1 MKSHSKR
8 ILSLVF
14 ALLMLFQQVMFAAQT
29 VDLFN
34 PELGAKTVDLIPGE
48 DDTNT
53 VDLLTPS
60 EEDSTKTVDLLN
72 PEQPSATIEQQKP
85 IIEKNENKTVDTITP
100 RGDDIV
106 PAEGKKSTTTI
117 VVGGDE
123 IEEGETNENSEIS
136 PEEIILP
143 EENEKEEKKDAS
155 FEDEEHH
162 ENAGVLP
169 WSTDLVKPWS
179 IYRAPKTVYRPGE
192 DLDLTELLV
201 EIKTGRSG
209 SLYNIE
215 DLINDEF
222 TTITRTRK
230 SDGQKVRLD
239 DKIYEDET
247 MTIHMDGC
255 QDLTIDFTVDENLKD
270 EAKAF
275 EAFQQ
280 NLIREEFR
288 NGLDFSLYLIKKGEK
303 ENPVVAY
310 SLDPHKLTPIGNGVD
325 KKLKDGPLFDL
336 KDINTWD
343 RYDIETIGKV
353 KAILER
359 SAEIKD
365 TENIRKKLIT
375 QLAIWNVTSNIIP
388 EEIDATVSE
397 PTEIA
402 PELKPADETKENPE
416 EDKKDEP
423 IEITEPTTP
432 EEETENIEKE
442 NEKVEDTKDETVEI
456 KTEEKVEEKAETE
469 ENKESEKIEEKAP
482 VQSTVRKIVFNAKEI
497 DVPYD
502 DIELSDEEYE
512 LYKELTSLE
521 AVELKNEDED
531 LKIYEPIIIEETEN
545 QYADLVTIGESDIDS
560 IERVATEVTFD
571 AVEYSFQNLYHTLE
585 TSSMLGF
592 GQPRD
597 FNVLLKATMK
607 ASRKIVEG
615 DKFEVEIL
623 SKTLPILNGEEGRAN
638 DIRIDGKVVATAE
651 YIAEEHKI
659 VYTFVEDLDTDK
671 VEIEQEFKQIKE
683 EKAALL
689 NMLEVSENLV
699 LDAVRGAEGAENSEE
714 NPDELEISPE
724 DDNATIK
731 LVLGKTPVQYSGNP
745 FANKKFHLKTQMTAK
760 AVPFWKI
767 PEGWTFDVNIGPYL
781 KPDPDNPLK
790 PLYDPNNP
798 SDEVA
803 TPFYNELR
811 HVITYTFTKDL
822 NETKTLDIDQYLAFD
837 TKSIG
842 YRKEINI
849 NITVSPKNYPV
860 QSMPTITVKGDD
872 PRYVIESKFVVQD
885 NTQSDKVEYPYMVS
899 YVSKQSVKDD
909 EVTWDIDV
917 DTTPLKKEKLDYN
930 NIALSLYIPQNQGLS
945 DYRVFVD
952 NKEGTFNAN
961 GDIVLSNT
969 TISKNSIPD
978 TLKIKVQAKAS
989 VERDAYSLG
998 IRITPDKGYIKELRK
1013 ELETK
1018 KESLNS
1024 VFGPLFTVISY
1035 LKDLNYSTKFDNGF
1049 NLLDTRITATGV
1061 PENGNERAEGYNDP
1075 LRTFYSY
1082 KTNDA
1087 KNPIGFKL
1095 SETIDLRNIKSEI
1108 GSDVYSIN
1116 TDSLF
1121 NFKLKDQNPN
1131 VNIYVPI
1138 NNGTYKQITLGNVN
1152 KAAFDDKISNL
1163 KSNNELLPGTIIEYD
1178 FVGQPIND
1186 KTEFSMSVK
1195 LNERELFIEQFNAYK
1210 TIASEGV
1217 AKFININGS
1226 KNYDKYKIGI
1236 YKNKKD
1242 SIKSMIFK
1250 VIDTGENGYCIN
1262 PGRVNP
1268 TEERHFHK
1276 KVSIDENKGLN
1287 ELYEALKPN
1296 GNISSNNDE
1305 LVRFVKKLKKI
1316 FYYYDKYERENK
1328 LDIINNEY
1336 TKYQIRD
1343 ARQAAIF
1350 DLVNGTGRTYLYNG
1364 YYGANS
1370 LHVIDGE
1377 TINYYN
1383 ILSKYIN
1390 NSNNDLDEE
1399 QLKRVK
1405 ITLYPVSVPNLKYQ
1419 NIITGEVDN
1428 PVSIAKVNEKGEPLS
1443 GATFQIIKNGVQID
1457 SWISNGQAHEIYL
1470 EPGEYIL
1477 REIKAP
1483 DGYKEIE
1490 NVHFSVVKNVT
1501 INNIKVARKDVG
1513 NGPDEIFDSQEKY
1526 YRNIIN
1532 IDSLNSAK
1540 NINVLGNGGLLEVT
1554 NKKVENSISIKK
1566 VDSEDHSK
1574 TLSGAEFTL
1583 YRIIDGKQEYVD
1595 SKITNGDGIAK
1606 FFGLDKGEYILV
1618 ETKTPPQY
1626 SKIEESIRIKVD
1638 DNGVTTPGYTNPI
1651 DNSGSK
1657 KYIYKPGEVN
1667 SNTTSNG
1674 ALNHKAEIISLK
1686 NNTMVTRIYLNPLG
1700 NYKPENQIKQDSFVQ
1715 LDTGGKIESVRVYRV
1730 VSDDRDK
1737 YFVQGINPELNLV
1750 DICKYNKN
1758 SQTSI
1763 LFNPTT
1769 KEINFSKDTTRKIYS
1784 GTSGIDTPFS
1794 GNAGVIIDVVTKFTG
1809 INGGALGYTW
1819 TLYKNPKSTLS
1830 VSGKSTFT
1838 CEEDKGDDSPETL
1851 NIVVANKKSSNK
1863 LIIRKVDK
1871 TSKPLELAEFGLYR
1885 ESDKERVKVA
1895 TSGID
1900 GKAVFTDIEPGVY
1913 FVQEITAPSGYKKI
1927 DSKIKVT
1934 VGGDKSIIA
1943 TNEDG
1948 NSLITIDKV
1957 PEEEKV
1963 VPVQIDRIVDHHTW
1977 HNFIN
1982 WRSELK
1988 SVDFNKNIVTTR
2000 LFLNPATDERGN
2012 GPDKQTSL
2020 TLESLQQN
2028 NKIKEI
2034 KVYKLSNYEKD
2045 GVHAET
2051 DLSNLLVNA
2060 ENNSLY
2066 KSINYDPTNESTK
2079 ATLTFGSKGENDR
2092 WYGASYVIDITSGF
2106 DKNSKTNVIKA
2117 NWKSD
2122 GANETTH
2129 LEAELG
2135 FKIVDQLAQ
2144 ATVVNNKN
2152 TNFKI
2157 QKVDADDE
2165 NKRLEGAE
2173 FTLYEFTSNE
2183 GTEPK
2188 VVKKVVTVKDGI
2200 AEFNDVK
2207 IGKYILKETNAP
2219 EGYSKINAELIVEI
2233 GEDGKVNF
2241 SNIDDYKDIFSKTT
2255 TITKKEARLTINR
2268 VDHNQALIQTHPYT
2282 KFMNLTAKVINA
2294 DEKSMTSR
2302 IYLNPLNTNEGFGP
2316 NRLTELQ
2323 LSSLNSTGI
2332 KSTVYKVPLANKSS
2346 IEEIDK
2352 YIQSK
2357 NPIANDL
2364 RDDSSNS
2371 LIKFNSAGDNRWYGS
2386 AYVVDVETTYKAID
2400 PNADATETLTRT
2412 LNYFWY
2418 NIDDNDSYIRK
2429 EVSSDVSVTKKL
2441 EDIKYEETCVLKVK
2455 NKKSGTKVTV
2465 VKVDEA
2471 DTNHKIPG
2479 AKFEIFYE
2487 GENTP
2492 IKQKD
2497 GNDFVIT
2504 GDDGK
2509 ATFEDLEPG
2518 KTYII
2523 NEKEAPDGYEKTGN
2537 IWIVTVSKD
2546 KKVTVIERE
2555 IDNSGQ
2561 EFAAINKNEASKIS
2575 YGGRELLKVHPTIS
2589 INTDGTYTAKLILN
2603 RLDTKDNGQIDIFF
2617 DNKNFVFYDDT
2628 IRAKDGWKYI
2638 NLSKANVNNVF
2649 EFKFSPKASLN
2660 DETYFPIARIAY
2672 MGVKLDEKFLP
2683 SLNKLIRDGS
2693 VSNKDKGKYIIVQP
2707 NNFYRIWDNDQ
2718 YRNDLVLVKTEIS
2731 KIKDSDSFYL
2741 DIVMDRKYNG
2751 YFRLDNEVIFDTSLF
2766 DIYTDKEGYGLDTTG
2781 KAKFWIDCDKIH
2793 SQDSIVRYIITPK
2806 EGISGKLQ
2814 PIKSLKFGNAS
2825 ISESDNDGRYMAYI
2839 LARKEQ
2845 KVEVVNSGNEFS
2857 FNATNRF
2864 KGYNVQFE
2872 KYELL
2877 NNNVHKISD
2886 VEFKLQ
2892 VKDGTEYRD
2901 LTVEEKQLVNDI
2913 SKSDI
2918 NGIVE
2923 FKGLRPGKYSL
2934 IETKAPAVYRIP
2946 KDPVKYFEITE
2957 EGKIIIYR
2965 LDKNNNLVEDTSNQK
2980 LMIKN
2985 DRVGDGEF
2993 ELIKYDPNEP
3003 DPNNPKNKKPLE
3015 GVEFELYKS
3024 NGEKYGETVKTDKEG
3039 KISFKNLPFDRYTL
3053 REIKTLP
3060 GYILDPEEKTILI
3073 GEQWDVPKDVNGHYI
3088 KGSDVS
3094 RFLELNKDASRIES
3108 SSGTDTVK
3116 PNKGELVSVNL
3127 KYNILSEDGIKP
3139 GDTFTLVTSKNVDL
3153 DSISRVPDYKYDIYG
3168 PAGRLAAAKIGEDRK
3183 SITYTF
3189 TEYLESATL
3198 TDLNIGMLL
3207 AVDRFTVKKNGEID
3221 VAIDFKDSGN
3231 TVNEFNKKINVDYTY
3246 SKYYDLNGCL
3256 VKYIEGSNKTP
3267 QVKDTFRVI
3276 YYIKNHRFA
3285 QVDSYSKNLEIYSD
3299 DVDFTINKVKAYKV
3313 KTGYETIPWS
3323 FGLDLKEGKN
3333 DNQYGLNWVGNYFAK
3348 DPRDNKKYLINLNPD
3363 DLDKS
3368 EYVVEV
3374 IGTVDNLHDNPFT
3387 LKCRYNRVYRQ
3398 YDVYNNYY
3406 DTPIYEIATVYKKK
3420 KEASSSAATTFKL
3433 DVPNYKNKIEYTKV
3447 DGTIS
3452 GTAVETKPQGLTP
3465 QGSTEGV
3472 NEPIKVP
3479 KAVFSSVVENPLKG
3493 AIFVLKKDQS
3503 NVALKGSERETG
3515 DNGKFSWEGLLKG
3528 KYEVWEIKAPDGYKT
3543 PEKPVSSF
3551 EVNDDGEIINIKDN
3565 TTIIKNYK
3573 NPEIEFQKVDG
3584 ENKSVKLKGAKFT
3597 LYMAEKHYISK
3608 EYIKKDGN
3616 LQFAMVDRDF
3626 NIVKEYDS
3634 RRNLLP
3640 DNPDKGYTVESSNEE
3655 GTFKFE
3661 KLKDGIYAVK
3671 ETTAPSGYTKLLDY
3685 ALIFKVDG
3693 GKIYEVN
3700 KAGNYVDKNKKVTD
3714 IAQANLLVDV
3724 ESGKAEVKPI
3734 QIENFKVEY
3743 PATGGV
3749 GTLPF
3754 VFIGM
3759 MIMMAGAYM
3768 FIRRRDA
3775 LYE

>member
-638 DIRIDGKVVATAE
+638 DIQIDGKVVATAE

-724 DDNATIK
+724 FEENLIQLK
-731 LVLGKTPVQYSGNP
+731 LGNTPVQYSGNP

-860 QSMPTITVKGDD
+860 QSMPTIKVKGDD
-872 PRYVIESKFVVQD
+872 PRDVIESKFVVQD

-899 YVSKQSVKDD
+899 YVSKQSVRGN

-998 IRITPDKGYIKELRK
+998 IRITPDTGYIQKLRA
-1013 ELETK
+1013 ELEAK
-1018 KESLNS
+1018 RNSLNATL
-1024 VFGPLFTVISY
+1024 GPLFTVISY

-1082 KTNDA
+1082 KTNDGN
-1087 KNPIGFKL
+1087 NPIGFKL

-1108 GSDVYSIN
+1108 GSDVYSI
-1116 TDSLF
+1116 TSGSLF

-1131 VNIYVPI
+1131 VNIFVPL
-1138 NNGTYKQITLGNVN
+1138 NDGTYEKISWGNVN
-1152 KAAFDDKISNL
+1152 KDAFDDKISNL

-1195 LNERELFIEQFNAYK
+1195 LNEREVFIEQFNAYK
-1210 TIASEGV
+1210 TIAGEGV
-1217 AKFININGS
+1217 AKFINIYGS
-1226 KNYDKYKIGI
+1226 KDYAKYRIGI
-1236 YKNKKD
+1236 YKNKND

-1250 VIDTGENGYCIN
+1250 VIETGENAYCIN
-1262 PGRVNP
+1262 PKENNP
-1268 TEERHFHK
+1268 TKKNHYHK
-1276 KVSIDENKGLN
+1276 KVVVEPGEGLKAL
-1287 ELYEALKPN
+1287 EEALALKGAKSNYN
-1296 GNISSNNDE
+1296 GVQF
-1305 LVRFVKKLKKI
+1305 LYRLKKI
-1316 FYYYDKYERENK
+1316 FYYYDKYERENN
-1328 LDIINNEY
+1328 LDIINDEY
-1336 TKYQIRD
+1336 TKSRIRD

-1350 DLVNGTGRTYLYNG
+1350 DLVNGTGKEYLVKGHRNVG
-1364 YYGANS
+1364 N
-1370 LHVIDGE
+1370 LQVIEKE
-1377 TINYYN
+1377 TIQYYN
-1383 ILSKYIN
+1383 ILNRYIN
-1390 NSNNDLDEE
+1390 DSSYDLSEE

-1405 ITLYPVSVPNLKYQ
+1405 ITLYPITGSSYQ
-1419 NIITGEVDN
+1419 NVITGEVDN

-1443 GATFQIIKNGVQID
+1443 GATFQVIKNGVQID

-1490 NVHFSVVKNVT
+1490 NIHFSVVKNVT
-1501 INNIKVARKDVG
+1501 INNIEVVRKDVG
-1513 NGPDEIFDSQEKY
+1513 NGPDELFHSQEKY
-1526 YRNIIN
+1526 YKNIIV
-1532 IDSLNSAK
+1532 IDSSNASK
-1540 NINVLGNGGLLEVT
+1540 NINASTNGGVLSIK
-1554 NKKVENSISIKK
+1554 NKKVDKSIAVKK
-1566 VDSEDHSK
+1566 VDETDHDK
-1574 TLSGAEFTL
+1574 TLPGAEFTL
-1583 YRIIDGKQEYVD
+1583 YRIVDGKRVLVE
-1595 SKITNGDGIAK
+1595 SKLTGGDGIAR
-1606 FFGLDKGEYILV
+1606 FFGLQNGNYILV

-1626 SKIEESIRIKVD
+1626 SKIVDSIKIEVT
-1638 DNGVTTPGYTNPI
+1638 DNGITTPGYINPI
-1651 DNSGSK
+1651 DNSTK
-1657 KYIYKPGEVN
+1657 QYIYKEGKVNTEVQ
-1667 SNTTSNG
+1667 SNG
-1674 ALNHKAEIISLK
+1674 IVNHKAKIISLK
-1686 NNTMVTRIYLNPLG
+1686 NNTMVTRIYLNPLANNTPKRIKNNSYVKLETAGTDG
-1700 NYKPENQIKQDSFVQ
+1700 N
-1715 LDTGGKIESVRVYRV
+1715 IESVKVYRFTNEQ
-1730 VSDDRDK
+1730 RDK
-1737 YFVQGINPELNLV
+1737 YISHGDEPSLDLTNLNGFYNSSTGQNIYLFDPETNTI
-1750 DICKYNKN
+1750 D
-1758 SQTSI
+1758 
-1763 LFNPTT
+1763 
-1769 KEINFSKDTTRKIYS
+1769 FSKTATSKIYA
-1784 GTSGIDTPFS
+1784 GTSLSGIDTPFS
-1794 GNAGVIIDVVTKFTG
+1794 SDAGVIIDVTTKFKGT
-1809 INGGALGYTW
+1809 NGGSLKYTW
-1819 TLYKNPKSTLS
+1819 AEYTNIKKPLYS
-1830 VSGKSTFT
+1830 VQGGSSFI
-1838 CEEDKGDDSPETL
+1838 CEEDKGNNSTEVY
-1851 NIVVANKKSSNK
+1851 NIVVANRKTTNK
-1863 LIIRKVDK
+1863 LVVKKVDK
-1871 TSKPLELAEFGLYR
+1871 DSNSLKDAVFGLFRKGQNPNQEPY
-1885 ESDKERVKVA
+1885 KKA

-1900 GKAVFTDIEPGVY
+1900 GKAVFTDIQPGDY
-1913 FVQEITAPSGYKKI
+1913 FVQEIQAPEGYVKI
-1927 DSKIKVT
+1927 DSKINVKVDEELNIT
-1934 VGGDKSIIA
+1934 ASKDD
-1943 TNEDG
+1943 N
-1948 NSLITIDKV
+1948 NSLITIDEIS
-1957 PEEEKV
+1957 EEEKV
-1963 VPVQIDRIVDHHTW
+1963 VPVQIGKIVN
-1977 HNFIN
+1977 HNLYPEFMN
-1982 WRSELK
+1982 WRSELR
-1988 SVDFNKNIVTTR
+1988 SVDLKNNRVTTR
-2000 LFLNPATDERGN
+2000 LFLNPATDDRGE
-2012 GPDKQTSL
+2012 GPNKNTILYLDNKTA
-2020 TLESLQQN
+2020 
-2028 NKIKEI
+2028 KIKDV
-2034 KVYKLSNYEKD
+2034 KVYQVDRSMKSAVS
-2045 GVHAET
+2045 GAT
-2051 DLSNLLVNA
+2051 DLSDFEIGTNARGSLL
-2060 ENNSLY
+2060 E
-2066 KSINYDPTNESTK
+2066 SINLKEATK
-2079 ATLTFGSKGENDR
+2079 TLTFKKINSDIR
-2092 WYGASYVIDITSGF
+2092 WEGNSIIVDITSDF
-2106 DKNSKTNVIKA
+2106 NPNIEA
-2117 NWKSD
+2117 NTINAKWKSNEF
-2122 GANETTH
+2122 NETTN

-2135 FKIVDQLAQ
+2135 VKKGKRLAQ
-2144 ATVVNNKN
+2144 ATVVNSKGP
-2152 TNFKI
+2152 
-2157 QKVDADDE
+2157 E
-2165 NKRLEGAE
+2165 
-2173 FTLYEFTSNE
+2173 
-2183 GTEPK
+2183 
-2188 VVKKVVTVKDGI
+2188 VTI
-2200 AEFNDVK
+2200 
-2207 IGKYILKETNAP
+2207 I
-2219 EGYSKINAELIVEI
+2219 
-2233 GEDGKVNF
+2233 
-2241 SNIDDYKDIFSKTT
+2241 
-2255 TITKKEARLTINR
+2255 
-2268 VDHNQALIQTHPYT
+2268 
-2282 KFMNLTAKVINA
+2282 
-2294 DEKSMTSR
+2294 
-2302 IYLNPLNTNEGFGP
+2302 
-2316 NRLTELQ
+2316 
-2323 LSSLNSTGI
+2323 
-2332 KSTVYKVPLANKSS
+2332 
-2346 IEEIDK
+2346 
-2352 YIQSK
+2352 
-2357 NPIANDL
+2357 
-2364 RDDSSNS
+2364 
-2371 LIKFNSAGDNRWYGS
+2371 
-2386 AYVVDVETTYKAID
+2386 
-2400 PNADATETLTRT
+2400 
-2412 LNYFWY
+2412 
-2418 NIDDNDSYIRK
+2418 
-2429 EVSSDVSVTKKL
+2429 
-2441 EDIKYEETCVLKVK
+2441 
-2455 NKKSGTKVTV
+2455 
-2465 VKVDEA
+2465 KVDEN

-2479 AKFEIFYE
+2479 AKFEIFHE

-2523 NEKEAPDGYEKTGN
+2523 NEKEAPDGYIKAEKT
-2537 IWIVTVSKD
+2537 WKVIVGED
-2546 KKVTVIERE
+2546 KTITVIESS
-2555 IDNSGQ
+2555 ITNSKNTIIYSDRYGNPALSI
-2561 EFAAINKNEASKIS
+2561 AA
-2575 YGGRELLKVHPTIS
+2575 S
-2589 INTDGTYTAKLILN
+2589 II
-2603 RLDTKDNGQIDIFF
+2603 
-2617 DNKNFVFYDDT
+2617 DNKNGTYKGILDIESLYDSNDALIEKMVFGLDNDHFEYKYNGVNSTYSVDKINWENGYPVYKEKGKNQFTFDIIPKKGINAT
-2628 IRAKDGWKYI
+2628 AYKPIQKLSITETTKNIISTDIHLPELSLQKIDNNKDESNEDKS
-2638 NLSKANVNNVF
+2638 NEDNSELQNSKEFTFKISNKPKGKEKIIIHKTTEDGKTPLKGV
-2649 EFKFSPKASLN
+2649 EFKIYKIDSKGEKIYKGKDSTGEDGILEFSVQEPGVYILEEVKTAEGYVVSKEPFIIRIGDLKG
-2660 DETYFPIARIAY
+2660 DETY
-2672 MGVKLDEKFLP
+2672 
-2683 SLNKLIRDGS
+2683 N
-2693 VSNKDKGKYIIVQP
+2693 NP
-2707 NNFYRIWDNDQ
+2707 N
-2718 YRNDLVLVKTEIS
+2718 
-2731 KIKDSDSFYL
+2731 
-2741 DIVMDRKYNG
+2741 
-2751 YFRLDNEVIFDTSLF
+2751 
-2766 DIYTDKEGYGLDTTG
+2766 
-2781 KAKFWIDCDKIH
+2781 
-2793 SQDSIVRYIITPK
+2793 PK
-2806 EGISGKLQ
+2806 
-2814 PIKSLKFGNAS
+2814 
-2825 ISESDNDGRYMAYI
+2825 
-2839 LARKEQ
+2839 
-2845 KVEVVNSGNEFS
+2845 
-2857 FNATNRF
+2857 
-2864 KGYNVQFE
+2864 
-2872 KYELL
+2872 
-2877 NNNVHKISD
+2877 
-2886 VEFKLQ
+2886 
-2892 VKDGTEYRD
+2892 
-2901 LTVEEKQLVNDI
+2901 DI
-2913 SKSDI
+2913 STLF
-2918 NGIVE
+2918 E
-2923 FKGLRPGKYSL
+2923 F
-2934 IETKAPAVYRIP
+2934 
-2946 KDPVKYFEITE
+2946 
-2957 EGKIIIYR
+2957 
-2965 LDKNNNLVEDTSNQK
+2965 DK
-2980 LMIKN
+2980 
-2985 DRVGDGEF
+2985 VGE
-2993 ELIKYDPNEP
+2993 
-3003 DPNNPKNKKPLE
+3003 KPLM
-3015 GVEFELYKS
+3015 
-3024 NGEKYGETVKTDKEG
+3024 
-3039 KISFKNLPFDRYTL
+3039 
-3053 REIKTLP
+3053 
-3060 GYILDPEEKTILI
+3060 
-3073 GEQWDVPKDVNGHYI
+3073 
-3088 KGSDVS
+3088 
-3094 RFLELNKDASRIES
+3094 ASRIREGRYKTVYPNDSES
-3108 SSGTDTVK
+3108 IYVQ
-3116 PNKGELVSVNL
+3116 L
-3127 KYNILSEDGIKP
+3127 KYKVNNENRSIGDVKP
-3139 GDTFTLVTSKNVDL
+3139 GDTFALEFNDSVDL
-3153 DSISRVPDYKYDIYG
+3153 DGIDITPDKEFDIYG
-3168 PAGRLAAAKIGEDRK
+3168 DYGKFAKAEVLGKYPNRRIIKYTVQNYDQQNQVENISMIIPVYVNRFKFLNNHPIAVQAKIVSVENAEKHVKEYDDSIFDDK
-3183 SITYTF
+3183 SF
-3189 TEYLESATL
+3189 NRS
-3198 TDLNIGMLL
+3198 
-3207 AVDRFTVKKNGEID
+3207 ID
-3221 VAIDFKDSGN
+3221 VN
-3231 TVNEFNKKINVDYTY
+3231 
-3246 SKYYDLNGCL
+3246 
-3256 VKYIEGSNKTP
+3256 
-3267 QVKDTFRVI
+3267 
-3276 YYIKNHRFA
+3276 
-3285 QVDSYSKNLEIYSD
+3285 YSD
-3299 DVDFTINKVKAYKV
+3299 YFKNITVENIVAYMRELHNKDKSFKAVAYVNAKGLAKYGKTITLSSTKNININNVKIYKV
-3313 KTGYETIPWS
+3313 TDWSKEPMPDS
-3323 FGLDLKEGKN
+3323 FGLNFGDPPLPGLDYKRELKNLSGKWVTTKTKDNNEITEKRFSFQLPDSNYNYQSGSYILGNATPYVLEIEGNVIGNGKTDPN
-3333 DNQYGLNWVGNYFAK
+3333 GLNNDTNITDFEL
-3348 DPRDNKKYLINLNPD
+3348 KYSYEE
-3363 DLDKS
+3363 K
-3368 EYVVEV
+3368 YKF
-3374 IGTVDNLHDNPFT
+3374 HDGYAWN
-3387 LKCRYNRVYRQ
+3387 
-3398 YDVYNNYY
+3398 
-3406 DTPIYEIATVYKKK
+3406 EIT
-3420 KEASSSAATTFKL
+3420 STTFWKTWSEFYL
-3433 DVPNYKNKIEYTKV
+3433 PDFKADGAHKIKIKNYKNKIEYTKV
-3447 DGTIS
+3447 DGSIK
-3452 GTAVETKPQGLTP
+3452 GTAIDTKPEENTEDTNKQIETP
-3465 QGSTEGV
+3465 RPMFSSEGKALAGVEFRLQKKNASGEFV
-3472 NEPIKVP
+3472 NYGDPIK
-3479 KAVFSSVVENPLKG
+3479 S
-3493 AIFVLKKDQS
+3493 D
-3503 NVALKGSERETG
+3503 T
-3515 DNGKFSWEGLLKG
+3515 NGKFSWEGLPKG
-3528 KYEVWEIKAPDGYKT
+3528 EYQVVETEPSSEYSKPKE
-3543 PEKPVSSF
+3543 PVSSF
-3551 EVNDDGEIINIKDN
+3551 KVNEKGEIVNIKDN

-3573 NPEIEFQKVDG
+3573 KPNIEFNKIDG
-3584 ENKSVKLKGAKFT
+3584 RDKTPLKDAKFT
-3597 LYMAEKHYISK
+3597 LFKAKVENGSPVI
-3608 EYIKKDGN
+3608 DGDSLKFEVVN
-3616 LQFAMVDRDF
+3616 REVEESGT
-3626 NIVKEYDS
+3626 NVVKEYTAISDE
-3634 RRNLLP
+3634 N
-3640 DNPDKGYTVESSNEE
+3640 GH
-3655 GTFKFE
+3655 FKFE
-3661 KLKDGIYAVK
+3661 KLEDGIYAVK
-3671 ETTAPSGYTKLLDY
+3671 ETKEPDGYIKFKNY
-3685 ALIFKVDG
+3685 VFYFKVEG
-3693 GKIYEVN
+3693 TKIYRVN
-3700 KAGNYVDKNKKVTD
+3700 KFGEYVDDTKDKNKVSEAEKDEKSLIVNMEKD
-3714 IAQANLLVDV
+3714 KAQVN
-3724 ESGKAEVKPI
+3724 PI
-3734 QIENFKVEY
+3734 QIENFKAEY

-3749 GTLPF
+3749 GALPF

>member
-14 ALLMLFQQVMFAAQT
+14 ALLMLFQQVLFAAQT

-85 IIEKNENKTVDTITP
+85 IIEKNENKTVDTNTP

-482 VQSTVRKIVFNAKEI
+482 VQSTVHKIVFNAKEI

-607 ASRKIVEG
+607 ASRKIVKG

-638 DIRIDGKVVATAE
+638 DIQIDGKVVATAE

-683 EKAALL
+683 EKPALL
-689 NMLEVSENLV
+689 NMLDVSENLV
-699 LDAVRGAEGAENSEE
+699 LDAVRGAEGDEDSEE
-714 NPDELEISPE
+714 NPEELEISPE
-724 DDNATIK
+724 DDNAAIK
-731 LVLGKTPVQYSGNP
+731 LVLGNTPVQYSGNP

-798 SDEVA
+798 SDKVA

-872 PRYVIESKFVVQD
+872 PRDVIESKFVVQD
-885 NTQSDKVEYPYMVS
+885 NTESDKVEYPYMVS
-899 YVSKQSVKDD
+899 YVSKQSVRGN

-945 DYRVFVD
+945 YYRVFVD

-998 IRITPDKGYIKELRK
+998 IRITPDTGYIQKLRA
-1013 ELETK
+1013 ELESK
-1018 KESLNS
+1018 RNSLNATL
-1024 VFGPLFTVISY
+1024 GPLFTVISY

-1210 TIASEGV
+1210 TIAGEGV

-1383 ILSKYIN
+1383 ILNKYIN

-1626 SKIEESIRIKVD
+1626 SKIEEYIRIKVD

-1957 PEEEKV
+1957 TEEEKV

-2165 NKRLEGAE
+2165 NKRLEGSE

-2183 GTEPK
+2183 GTELK

-2200 AEFNDVK
+2200 AEFNDIK

-2455 NKKSGTKVTV
+2455 NSKGTNFKILKVDANNENEHLKDAEFTLLNKETKEIKKVTTDEKGIAEFKELKPGKYV
-2465 VKVDEA
+2465 LQEISAPGGYTKINRTIDVNVDNDGKIRFGIETNDKVFALITGTDIPTLKVVNVKRSKVTIVKVDE
-2471 DTNHKIPG
+2471 DNKTTVLKD
-2479 AKFEIFYE
+2479 AKFGLYE
-2487 GENTP
+2487 
-2492 IKQKD
+2492 KD
-2497 GNDFVIT
+2497 GKTSIT
-2504 GDDGK
+2504 RDNQPYTVTTGEDGK

-2523 NEKEAPDGYEKTGN
+2523 QELEAPKGYEKTNKTWKVVVGKDNKVQVFERIPKKPKELFKISNPTKALTYSYQGTQIFRVFPTIISNNDGSYTAKVDLRGLIDQNDDYKLSLFFDTTNFEFENQNISKINGLWEKRFPLNAPKQTLEFKFRIKDNAKSVDYYPIKNIYYNAIVPIAPVEFPKMQLIGNGGGEKTTEYEIVKQNNMRIFQDSYRNNICAFASVIEPIENSNSYMLYVYYDSLYNRDTNAYMFIRLNTKLFDVENIDDYKNFFSGQLNWTFNTNKDIGREFLKFKITPKYNLAVDKLQPIASFTFNQRDIFEEDNNGLYLSYLKKKSTNNNDNDPDPNPPAPNPDPNPPAPNPEPTPGNTDFKEEKIEPIPNCDEFTFTVTNKQKLYEVEFDKISSNKDKKGQPIPLSDAQFKLMKKEKINDSEKFVEYKTESQIESDENGKISIKGLKFGEYKLFETKAPDGYEIIPVAVKHF
-2537 IWIVTVSKD
+2537 
-2546 KKVTVIERE
+2546 E
-2555 IDNSGQ
+2555 I
-2561 EFAAINKNEASKIS
+2561 
-2575 YGGRELLKVHPTIS
+2575 
-2589 INTDGTYTAKLILN
+2589 
-2603 RLDTKDNGQIDIFF
+2603 TKDGDVFVYNNG
-2617 DNKNFVFYDDT
+2617 K
-2628 IRAKDGWKYI
+2628 K
-2638 NLSKANVNNVF
+2638 
-2649 EFKFSPKASLN
+2649 E
-2660 DETYFPIARIAY
+2660 
-2672 MGVKLDEKFLP
+2672 KLDENSKKIVNHP
-2683 SLNKLIRDGS
+2683 KE
-2693 VSNKDKGKYIIVQP
+2693 KGKI
-2707 NNFYRIWDNDQ
+2707 
-2718 YRNDLVLVKTEIS
+2718 T
-2731 KIKDSDSFYL
+2731 
-2741 DIVMDRKYNG
+2741 
-2751 YFRLDNEVIFDTSLF
+2751 
-2766 DIYTDKEGYGLDTTG
+2766 IY
-2781 KAKFWIDCDKIH
+2781 
-2793 SQDSIVRYIITPK
+2793 
-2806 EGISGKLQ
+2806 
-2814 PIKSLKFGNAS
+2814 
-2825 ISESDNDGRYMAYI
+2825 
-2839 LARKEQ
+2839 
-2845 KVEVVNSGNEFS
+2845 
-2857 FNATNRF
+2857 
-2864 KGYNVQFE
+2864 
-2872 KYELL
+2872 
-2877 NNNVHKISD
+2877 
-2886 VEFKLQ
+2886 
-2892 VKDGTEYRD
+2892 
-2901 LTVEEKQLVNDI
+2901 
-2913 SKSDI
+2913 
-2918 NGIVE
+2918 
-2923 FKGLRPGKYSL
+2923 
-2934 IETKAPAVYRIP
+2934 
-2946 KDPVKYFEITE
+2946 
-2957 EGKIIIYR
+2957 
-2965 LDKNNNLVEDTSNQK
+2965 
-2980 LMIKN
+2980 
-2985 DRVGDGEF
+2985 
-2993 ELIKYDPNEP
+2993 
-3003 DPNNPKNKKPLE
+3003 
-3015 GVEFELYKS
+3015 
-3024 NGEKYGETVKTDKEG
+3024 KTDNNGNPLKNAIFGLFIG
-3039 KISFKNLPFDRYTL
+3039 K
-3053 REIKTLP
+3053 
-3060 GYILDPEEKTILI
+3060 
-3073 GEQWDVPKDVNGHYI
+3073 V
-3088 KGSDVS
+3088 
-3094 RFLELNKDASRIES
+3094 
-3108 SSGTDTVK
+3108 
-3116 PNKGELVSVNL
+3116 L
-3127 KYNILSEDGIKP
+3127 KY
-3139 GDTFTLVTSKNVDL
+3139 
-3153 DSISRVPDYKYDIYG
+3153 
-3168 PAGRLAAAKIGEDRK
+3168 
-3183 SITYTF
+3183 
-3189 TEYLESATL
+3189 
-3198 TDLNIGMLL
+3198 
-3207 AVDRFTVKKNGEID
+3207 
-3221 VAIDFKDSGN
+3221 
-3231 TVNEFNKKINVDYTY
+3231 VNNE
-3246 SKYYDLNGCL
+3246 
-3256 VKYIEGSNKTP
+3256 
-3267 QVKDTFRVI
+3267 
-3276 YYIKNHRFA
+3276 
-3285 QVDSYSKNLEIYSD
+3285 
-3299 DVDFTINKVKAYKV
+3299 
-3313 KTGYETIPWS
+3313 
-3323 FGLDLKEGKN
+3323 
-3333 DNQYGLNWVGNYFAK
+3333 
-3348 DPRDNKKYLINLNPD
+3348 
-3363 DLDKS
+3363 
-3368 EYVVEV
+3368 
-3374 IGTVDNLHDNPFT
+3374 
-3387 LKCRYNRVYRQ
+3387 
-3398 YDVYNNYY
+3398 NN
-3406 DTPIYEIATVYKKK
+3406 
-3420 KEASSSAATTFKL
+3420 
-3433 DVPNYKNKIEYTKV
+3433 

-3452 GTAVETKPQGLTP
+3452 FTNL
-3465 QGSTEGV
+3465 
-3472 NEPIKVP
+3472 EPGIYI
-3479 KAVFSSVVENPLKG
+3479 LK
-3493 AIFVLKKDQS
+3493 
-3503 NVALKGSERETG
+3503 
-3515 DNGKFSWEGLLKG
+3515 
-3528 KYEVWEIKAPDGYKT
+3528 EIKAPDGYNKT
-3543 PEKPVSSF
+3543 DKTWTVTVYSTGDTSIKENPFSNEEENNSNRDVSNLFDVTAYSFHRMGDESKLDKNIYPNCSQFFEIAYKLKYKKDKLDIKEGDYFETQYSKYISRPGTIIGYQPENIYLNGELLAVATYKERTDLEQGDIVRYTFTKYVEGLTKDLEIQISEALNVNREAVPNTTTVNFVNNICGTKKEDKGYKINYQVYKFGTGHEPADSDYDYRPITDGTIGMSSF
-3551 EVNDDGEIINIKDN
+3551 INTINYINGKVTLLSYIDSRNINPNNYKIRLYSNEGAVINNDSSRINIYKLSTAPSQSFSRNIQKTKLDTKLDN
-3565 TTIIKNYK
+3565 GKFSVQYGINEAFVKINDSSKAYYVIELETDFDKSAKMVQITNYVIDYNNYGMGTMAKTIIKEIENLAHGNISNPNVTIKNYK
-3573 NPEIEFQKVDG
+3573 KPDIEFQKVDG
-3584 ENKSVKLKGAKFT
+3584 KDKTVKLEEAKFT
-3597 LYMAEKHYISK
+3597 LYKA
-3608 EYIKKDGN
+3608 KKGTDGKYEIVNGALKFDMVDNKFDIIPNVDDKGN
-3616 LQFAMVDRDF
+3616 LIPEDP
-3626 NIVKEYDS
+3626 E
-3634 RRNLLP
+3634 
-3640 DNPDKGYTVESSNEE
+3640 KGYTVTSDKE
-3655 GTFKFE
+3655 GKFKFV
-3661 KLKDGIYAVK
+3661 KLEDGIYAVK
-3671 ETTAPSGYTKLLDY
+3671 ETKAPTGYTKLLDY
-3685 ALIFKVDG
+3685 VFYFKVEA
-3693 GKIYEVN
+3693 GKI
-3700 KAGNYVDKNKKVTD
+3700 
-3714 IAQANLLVDV
+3714 I
-3724 ESGKAEVKPI
+3724 EVKKDGNVVKLNNKGEKVEEGGNEHIVVDMSLTPIQSNPI

-3743 PATGGV
+3743 PSTGGV

-3754 VFIGM
+3754 IFIGM

>member
-1 MKSHSKR
+1 
-8 ILSLVF
+8 
-14 ALLMLFQQVMFAAQT
+14 MLFQQVMFAAQT

-60 EEDSTKTVDLLN
+60 DEDSTKTVDLLS

-123 IEEGETNENSEIS
+123 VEEGETNENSEIS

-388 EEIDATVSE
+388 KEIDATVSE

-402 PELKPADETKENPE
+402 PELKPAEEIKENPE

-432 EEETENIEKE
+432 EEETKSIVKDD
-442 NEKVEDTKDETVEI
+442 EKVEDKKDETVEI
-456 KTEEKVEEKAETE
+456 KTEEKVEEKIEAE
-469 ENKESEKIEEKAP
+469 ESEKIEEKAP
-482 VQSTVRKIVFNAKEI
+482 VQSTVHKIVFNAKEI

-571 AVEYSFQNLYHTLE
+571 AVEYSFQNLYHALE

-607 ASRKIVEG
+607 ASRKIVKG

-638 DIRIDGKVVATAE
+638 DIQIDGKVVATAE

-699 LDAVRGAEGAENSEE
+699 LDAVRGTEEDENSEE

-724 DDNATIK
+724 DDNAAIK
-731 LVLGKTPVQYSGNP
+731 LVLGNTPVQYNGNP

-790 PLYDPNNP
+790 SLYDPNDP
-798 SDEVA
+798 SVKVA

-860 QSMPTITVKGDD
+860 QSMPTIKVKGDD
-872 PRYVIESKFVVQD
+872 QSDVIESKFVVQD

-899 YVSKQSVKDD
+899 YVSKQSVRGN

-998 IRITPDKGYIKELRK
+998 IRITPDTGYIQKLRA
-1013 ELETK
+1013 ELEAK
-1018 KESLNS
+1018 RNSLNATL
-1024 VFGPLFTVISY
+1024 GPLFTVISY

-1082 KTNDA
+1082 KTNDGN
-1087 KNPIGFKL
+1087 NPIGFKI
-1095 SETIDLRNIKSEI
+1095 SETIDLKNIKSDI
-1108 GSDVYSIN
+1108 GSDVYRIKP
-1116 TDSLF
+1116 DSLF
-1121 NFKLKDQNPN
+1121 NIKLNNQNPN

-1138 NNGTYKQITLGNVN
+1138 NNGTYKPITLGNVN
-1152 KAAFDDKISNL
+1152 KDAFDVQISNL

-1178 FVGQPIND
+1178 FVGQPINN
-1186 KTEFSMSVK
+1186 KTEFSMGVK
-1195 LNERELFIEQFNAYK
+1195 LNERELFVEQFNAYK
-1210 TIASEGV
+1210 KIGSEGT

-1226 KNYDKYKIGI
+1226 KDYDKYKIGI

-1383 ILSKYIN
+1383 ILNKYIN

-1626 SKIEESIRIKVD
+1626 SKIEKSIRIKVD
-1638 DNGVTTPGYTNPI
+1638 DNGVTTPEYTNPI

-1674 ALNHKAEIISLK
+1674 ALNHKAEIINIK

-1700 NYKPENQIKQDSFVQ
+1700 NYKPENQIKQNSFVQ
-1715 LDTGGKIESVRVYRV
+1715 LDTGGTIESVRVYRV
-1730 VSDDRDK
+1730 VADDRDK
-1737 YFVQGINPELNLV
+1737 YFVQGINPALNLV

-1758 SQTSI
+1758 SQTNI
-1763 LFNPTT
+1763 LFNPST
-1769 KEINFSKDTTRKIYS
+1769 KEIDFSMDTTRKIYS

-1809 INGGALGYTW
+1809 IDGGALGYTW
-1819 TLYKNPKSTLS
+1819 TLYKSPKQTLS

-1838 CEEDKGDDSPETL
+1838 CEEDKGEDSPETL

-1871 TSKPLELAEFGLYR
+1871 TLKPLELAEFGLYR

-1934 VGGDKSIIA
+1934 VAGDKSIIA
-1943 TNEDG
+1943 INEDG
-1948 NSLITIDKV
+1948 DSLITIDKV

-1963 VPVQIDRIVDHHTW
+1963 VPVQIDRIVDHQTW

-2034 KVYKLSNYEKD
+2034 KVYKLSNYDKD

-2051 DLSNLLVNA
+2051 DLSSLLVNA

-2066 KSINYDPTNESTK
+2066 KSINYDSTNEPTK

-2092 WYGASYVIDITSGF
+2092 WYGASYVIDITTGF

-2122 GANETTH
+2122 GANENTY

-2200 AEFNDVK
+2200 AEFNDIK
-2207 IGKYILKETNAP
+2207 IGKYILKETKAP

-2255 TITKKEARLTINR
+2255 TITKKESRLTINR

-2455 NKKSGTKVTV
+2455 NSKGTNFKILKVDANNENEHLKDAEFTLLNKETKEIKKVTTDEKGIAEFKELKPGKYV
-2465 VKVDEA
+2465 LQEISAPGGYTKIKRTIDVNVDNDGKIRFGIETNDKVFALITGTDIPTLKVVNVKRSKVTIVKVDE
-2471 DTNHKIPG
+2471 DNKTTVLKD
-2479 AKFEIFYE
+2479 AKFGLYE
-2487 GENTP
+2487 
-2492 IKQKD
+2492 KD
-2497 GNDFVIT
+2497 GKTSIT
-2504 GDDGK
+2504 RDNQPYTVTTGEDGK

-2523 NEKEAPDGYEKTGN
+2523 QELEAPKGYEKTNKTWKVVVGKDNKVQVFERIPKKPKELFKISNPTKALTYSYQGTQIFRVFPTIISNNDGSYTAKVDLRGLIDQNDDYKLSLFFDTTNFEFENQNISKINGLWQRRFPLNAPKQTLEFKFRIKDNVKSVDYYPIKNIYYNAIVPIAPVEFPKMQLIGNGGGEKTTEYEIVKQNNMRIFQDSYRNNMCAFGSVIAPIENSNSYMLYVYFDSLYNRDTNAYMFIRLNTKLFDVENIDDYKNFFSGQLNWTFNTNKDIGREFLKFKITPKYNLAVDKLQPIASFTFNQRDIFEEDNNGLYLSYLKKKSTNNNDNDNDPEPNPPAPNPEPTPGNTDFKEEKIEPNPNCDEFTFTVTNKQKLYEVEFDKISSNKDKNGQLIHLSGAQFKLMKKEKINDSEEFVEYKTENQIESDSNGKISIKGLKFGEYKLFETKAPDGYE
-2537 IWIVTVSKD
+2537 IVPV
-2546 KKVTVIERE
+2546 
-2555 IDNSGQ
+2555 
-2561 EFAAINKNEASKIS
+2561 A
-2575 YGGRELLKVHPTIS
+2575 
-2589 INTDGTYTAKLILN
+2589 
-2603 RLDTKDNGQIDIFF
+2603 
-2617 DNKNFVFYDDT
+2617 
-2628 IRAKDGWKYI
+2628 
-2638 NLSKANVNNVF
+2638 
-2649 EFKFSPKASLN
+2649 
-2660 DETYFPIARIAY
+2660 
-2672 MGVKLDEKFLP
+2672 VK
-2683 SLNKLIRDGS
+2683 
-2693 VSNKDKGKYIIVQP
+2693 
-2707 NNFYRIWDNDQ
+2707 
-2718 YRNDLVLVKTEIS
+2718 
-2731 KIKDSDSFYL
+2731 
-2741 DIVMDRKYNG
+2741 
-2751 YFRLDNEVIFDTSLF
+2751 
-2766 DIYTDKEGYGLDTTG
+2766 
-2781 KAKFWIDCDKIH
+2781 H
-2793 SQDSIVRYIITPK
+2793 
-2806 EGISGKLQ
+2806 
-2814 PIKSLKFGNAS
+2814 
-2825 ISESDNDGRYMAYI
+2825 
-2839 LARKEQ
+2839 
-2845 KVEVVNSGNEFS
+2845 
-2857 FNATNRF
+2857 
-2864 KGYNVQFE
+2864 
-2872 KYELL
+2872 
-2877 NNNVHKISD
+2877 
-2886 VEFKLQ
+2886 
-2892 VKDGTEYRD
+2892 
-2901 LTVEEKQLVNDI
+2901 
-2913 SKSDI
+2913 
-2918 NGIVE
+2918 
-2923 FKGLRPGKYSL
+2923 
-2934 IETKAPAVYRIP
+2934 
-2946 KDPVKYFEITE
+2946 FEIT
-2957 EGKIIIYR
+2957 K
-2965 LDKNNNLVEDTSNQK
+2965 D
-2980 LMIKN
+2980 
-2985 DRVGDGEF
+2985 GD
-2993 ELIKYDPNEP
+2993 
-3003 DPNNPKNKKPLE
+3003 
-3015 GVEFELYKS
+3015 
-3024 NGEKYGETVKTDKEG
+3024 
-3039 KISFKNLPFDRYTL
+3039 
-3053 REIKTLP
+3053 
-3060 GYILDPEEKTILI
+3060 
-3073 GEQWDVPKDVNGHYI
+3073 
-3088 KGSDVS
+3088 
-3094 RFLELNKDASRIES
+3094 
-3108 SSGTDTVK
+3108 
-3116 PNKGELVSVNL
+3116 
-3127 KYNILSEDGIKP
+3127 
-3139 GDTFTLVTSKNVDL
+3139 
-3153 DSISRVPDYKYDIYG
+3153 
-3168 PAGRLAAAKIGEDRK
+3168 
-3183 SITYTF
+3183 
-3189 TEYLESATL
+3189 
-3198 TDLNIGMLL
+3198 
-3207 AVDRFTVKKNGEID
+3207 
-3221 VAIDFKDSGN
+3221 
-3231 TVNEFNKKINVDYTY
+3231 
-3246 SKYYDLNGCL
+3246 
-3256 VKYIEGSNKTP
+3256 
-3267 QVKDTFRVI
+3267 
-3276 YYIKNHRFA
+3276 
-3285 QVDSYSKNLEIYSD
+3285 
-3299 DVDFTINKVKAYKV
+3299 
-3313 KTGYETIPWS
+3313 
-3323 FGLDLKEGKN
+3323 
-3333 DNQYGLNWVGNYFAK
+3333 
-3348 DPRDNKKYLINLNPD
+3348 
-3363 DLDKS
+3363 
-3368 EYVVEV
+3368 
-3374 IGTVDNLHDNPFT
+3374 
-3387 LKCRYNRVYRQ
+3387 VY
-3398 YDVYNNYY
+3398 VYNNGKLEKIDENSKKIVNHPKEKGKITIYKTDNNGNPLKNAIFGLFIGDKLEY
-3406 DTPIYEIATVYKKK
+3406 DNNE
-3420 KEASSSAATTFKL
+3420 
-3433 DVPNYKNKIEYTKV
+3433 NN

-3452 GTAVETKPQGLTP
+3452 FINIKPG
-3465 QGSTEGV
+3465 
-3472 NEPIKVP
+3472 IYI
-3479 KAVFSSVVENPLKG
+3479 LK
-3493 AIFVLKKDQS
+3493 
-3503 NVALKGSERETG
+3503 
-3515 DNGKFSWEGLLKG
+3515 
-3528 KYEVWEIKAPDGYKT
+3528 EIKAPDGYNKT
-3543 PEKPVSSF
+3543 DRTWTVTVYSTGDTSIKENPFSNEEENNSNRDVSNLFDVTAYSFYRMGDKSKKDKNIYPNCSQFFEISYKLKSKQDKLDIKEGDYFETQYSKYISRPGTIIGYQPENIYLGGKLLAVATYKERTDPEQGDIVRYTFTKLVEGFTKDLEIQISEALNVNREAIPNKTTVNFENYICGIKKEDKGYNINYQIYKFGGDDVPADSDYDYRQITDGTIGMSSF
-3551 EVNDDGEIINIKDN
+3551 INTINYINGKVTLLSYIDSRNINPNNYKIRLYSNEGAVINNDSSRINIYKLDKAPSQSFSRNIQGIKLTKDKFSVKYGINEAFVNIKDSQKAYYVIELETDFDKSAKMVQITN
-3565 TTIIKNYK
+3565 YVIDYNNYGMGTMAKTIIKEIKNLAHGNISNPNVTIKNYK
-3573 NPEIEFQKVDG
+3573 KPDIEFQKVDG
-3584 ENKSVKLKGAKFT
+3584 KDKTVNLSGAEFT
-3597 LYMAEKHYISK
+3597 LYKAYNDENANNELKVGMVNKDFEFVQDEKKAYKVISG
-3608 EYIKKDGN
+3608 EDGK
-3616 LQFAMVDRDF
+3616 LD
-3626 NIVKEYDS
+3626 
-3634 RRNLLP
+3634 
-3640 DNPDKGYTVESSNEE
+3640 E
-3655 GTFKFE
+3655 GKFKFV
-3661 KLKDGIYAVK
+3661 KLEDGIYAVK
-3671 ETTAPSGYTKLLDY
+3671 ETKAPAGYTKLLDY
-3685 ALIFKVDG
+3685 VFYFKVEG
-3693 GKIYEVN
+3693 GKIYRVNGLGNYIDSNKKDVKEENKDKNSLIVN
-3700 KAGNYVDKNKKVTD
+3700 KENDN
-3714 IAQANLLVDV
+3714 AQV
-3724 ESGKAEVKPI
+3724 ELIK
-3734 QIENFKVEY
+3734 IENFKAEY
-3743 PATGGV
+3743 PSTGGV
-3749 GTLPF
+3749 GALPF